1 MSSFFYIYIK
11 LVFLKYKLTFYSQLI
26 FQKKIFYAEFQN
38 VIFLKNLFFI
48 EQILI
53 CFKIIVFMKKFH

>member
-1 MSSFFYIYIK
+1 M
-11 LVFLKYKLTFYSQLI
+11 KYKLTFYSQLI